1 MKIAYVVHGY
11 TDSGGTERV
20 LAKKANYFIEQGHEV
35 SIISMKEETS
45 KPFFSFSSK
54 IKFYHLNIK
63 KSEKE
68 SKELF
73 LEQLSD
79 CLAGI
84 KPDISIS
91 MGFGLSIYLY
101 KIKDGSKKV
110 LEIHFSKYK
119 RKHYFT
125 TWDKYYLGRVISN
138 IYEREKINAA
148 RHFDSFVVLT
158 DEDKESWR
166 DMPNIEVIPNPISF
180 MPEEYSDVTAKRVL
194 AAGRYTYQ
202 KGFEYLIDIWN
213 EIAKKYPDWKL
224 SIFGDGSKKKLLE
237 TRIKKFNL
245 SESVELLPITSNIQK
260 EMMNS
265 SVYALTSRYEG
276 LPLVLIE
283 AMACGLPAV
292 AFACKCGPR
301 DVIENGED
309 GFLIEF
315 KNKNAFAEKLSL
327 LIENEELRRRM
338 GKSARTNIQ
347 RFNTENVMPKWE
359 SLFER
364 LLATN

>member
-1 MKIAYVVHGY
+1 MKLAYVVHGY

-35 SIISMKEETS
+35 SIISMKEETRE
-45 KPFFSFSSK
+45 PFFSFSPK
-54 IKFYHLNIK
+54 IEFYHLNIK
-63 KSEKE
+63 KNGKE
-68 SKELF
+68 SKKLF

-79 CLAGI
+79 CLMDI

-101 KIKDGSKKV
+101 EIKDGSKKI

-125 TWDKYYLGRVISN
+125 ILDKYYLGRVISN

-166 DMPNIEVIPNPISF
+166 NMPNIEVIPNPTSF
-180 MPEEYSDVTAKRVL
+180 LPEEYSDVTAKRVM
-194 AAGRYTYQ
+194 AAGRYTHQ
-202 KGFEYLIDIWN
+202 KGFEYLIDIWG
-213 EIAKKYPDWKL
+213 EVAEKYPDWKL
-224 SIFGDGSKKKLLE
+224 SIFGDGRKKKLLE
-237 TRIKKFNL
+237 DRIKKLKLYN
-245 SESVELLPITSNIQK
+245 SVELLPITSNIQK
-260 EMMNS
+260 EMMDS

-283 AMACGLPAV
+283 AMACGLPV
-292 AFACKCGPR
+292 IAFACKCGPR
-301 DVIENGED
+301 DVIKDGED
-309 GFLIEF
+309 GFLIGF
-315 KNKNAFAEKLSL
+315 KNKKTFAEKLSL
-327 LIENEELRRRM
+327 LIENEELRIRM
-338 GKSARTNIQ
+338 GKAARNNIQ
-347 RFNTENVMPKWE
+347 RFDSKIIMPKWE
-359 SLFER
+359 SLFKR
-364 LLATN
+364 LLSAD